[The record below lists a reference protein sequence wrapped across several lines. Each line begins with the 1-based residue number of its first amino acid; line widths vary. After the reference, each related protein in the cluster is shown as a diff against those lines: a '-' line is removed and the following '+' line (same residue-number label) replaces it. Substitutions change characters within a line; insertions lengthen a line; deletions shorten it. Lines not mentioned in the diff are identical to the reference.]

1 MQSIRRQCQLNK
13 ATFFDESLP
22 SDFLLGTGIRCDS
35 QSWLLNYSETSV
47 MVRHLRHALRELCEG
62 RRLSSGS
69 WGSAGSRAT
78 FSDCCPFF
86 HTPFFHLARCDAS
99 IADLASA
106 SGTSSHGFLRAHQPK
121 ASTLFSTRCTI
132 PDIIMCSRPV
142 FFPLVMVSAFFEI
155 ASPPGRAVLWS
166 SGGATVMLQSVP
178 DLHSK
183 LSKPLA

>member
-69 WGSAGSRAT
+69 SDAYLGNSNFCSEVAT
-78 FSDCCPFF
+78 FLA
-86 HTPFFHLARCDAS
+86 HLLLSFGANS
-99 IADLASA
+99 LTYLAEDDKC
-106 SGTSSHGFLRAHQPK
+106 Q
-121 ASTLFSTRCTI
+121 
-132 PDIIMCSRPV
+132 
-142 FFPLVMVSAFFEI
+142 
-155 ASPPGRAVLWS
+155 
-166 SGGATVMLQSVP
+166 
-178 DLHSK
+178 
-183 LSKPLA
+183 

>member
-47 MVRHLRHALRELCEG
+47 MVR
-62 RRLSSGS
+62 
-69 WGSAGSRAT
+69 
-78 FSDCCPFF
+78 
-86 HTPFFHLARCDAS
+86 HLARCDAS